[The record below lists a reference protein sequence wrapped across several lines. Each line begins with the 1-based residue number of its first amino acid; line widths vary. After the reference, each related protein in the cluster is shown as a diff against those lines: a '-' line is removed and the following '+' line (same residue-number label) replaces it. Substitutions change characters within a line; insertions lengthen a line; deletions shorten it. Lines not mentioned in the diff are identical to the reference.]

1 MDGKGRGSL
10 LDLMKKKAEQD
21 RAQASRSEGYSSQ
34 STTSSSSSGAG
45 RGRAQLVTLF
55 KSKSGSDSESKDSSL
70 TAGHGRGSIGGVLK
84 KIGIEAYCNYVD
96 LELEPGKGLFQ
107 YEVKF
112 SPDID
117 STGLRRKLLNQHSA
131 VLGRTKTF
139 DGMLLYLPI
148 KLPEDVTRYNSTH
161 PMDSSTVVLTV
172 IFKKKQSMSENVQ
185 FFNILFNR
193 IMRALSLVR
202 IGRQN
207 FNPQCAHPLERH
219 RLEVW
224 PGYVTAVNEYEGG
237 LKLCLDARHRVMRTE
252 TIRDVIREIYQRSQ
266 YDYKDNVMKA
276 IIGSSVLTR
285 YNNRTYRID
294 DIAWDKTPMYE
305 FSKDDKNMTLIE
317 YYESN
322 WNIEIEDKQQPLLV
336 HRGTFRTPTGEKE
349 ERIILLVPELS
360 YASGLTDDIRNN
372 YNTMRDLNAV
382 TKMSPNQRR
391 DFMKRFIE
399 EVEKNEVTRAIL
411 AEWGLRLSKEL
422 VQFPARCLDPE
433 TIIFGNNR
441 TYRSFE
447 KPVDWGGFAVRN
459 PVLRTP
465 NLERWHILYCPKD
478 ETCVRDFLETLK
490 KISKDICMQIHKPQQ
505 ICLPN
510 DKTETY
516 LKQIRTSISN
526 DVEMI
531 VIVFPTNRTD
541 RYSAVKKLCCVQS
554 AVASQVIIAKTIS
567 KPPKLKSV
575 TEKIA
580 LQINCKLGGALWT
593 LTMPLRN
600 CMVCGIDVYHVGTG
614 AGPKKSVAGFVASLD
629 NQLSKWHSRI
639 CMQASKQ
646 ELVDML
652 QVCLISAVNAY
663 QKHNNCT
670 PDRIIIFRDGVGDGD
685 LDYVENYEVKQL
697 LATFSRIAPNY
708 KPQLSVIIVQKRIN
722 TRIFIKGRGRDD
734 LANPPPGTVIDSCV
748 TRRNYYDFFLVSQN
762 VREGT
767 VTPTHYVV
775 IHDSS
780 NMETDHMQRLTY
792 KLCHLYYNWPGTIR
806 VPAPCQYA
814 HKLVYLVGQN
824 LLAEPHQTFSNTLF
838 YL

>member
-593 LTMPLRN
+593 LTMPL
-600 CMVCGIDVYHVGTG
+600 
-614 AGPKKSVAGFVASLD
+614 
-629 NQLSKWHSRI
+629 
-639 CMQASKQ
+639 
-646 ELVDML
+646 
-652 QVCLISAVNAY
+652 
-663 QKHNNCT
+663 HNNCT